1 MSSRSPPLPLPQELL
16 VSKPPIVSPR
26 TVDDDD
32 SGVDT
37 QWLKKELWM
46 LLQTT
51 TLLASSSARRPDLE
65 VVRQYLPMFTV
76 LKLLALMLAFVCTTG
91 ARQPQAA
98 KVPGLCPRV
107 PFRVLPRAER
117 RASPGA
123 SR

>member
-65 VVRQYLPMFTV
+65 VVRQYLPC
-76 LKLLALMLAFVCTTG
+76 L
-91 ARQPQAA
+91 R
-98 KVPGLCPRV
+98 
-107 PFRVLPRAER
+107 
-117 RASPGA
+117 S
-123 SR
+123 SSYSH